1 MYTCV
6 VCENIFLPQYQKKH
20 IVINAGGNGFVN
32 EVFSIYC
39 TLRKRRYPNHS
50 VFYEVF
56 SMYSKKKKKTSNH
69 N

>member
-32 EVFSIYC
+32 EVFSIY
-39 TLRKRRYPNHS
+39 LH
-50 VFYEVF
+50 
-56 SMYSKKKKKTSNH
+56 
-69 N
+69 